1 MAGRLPIYRQSH
13 RCHLAYWDQK
23 STMRE
28 VKRVCVVGAGAIGSL
43 FVGHI
48 GALPDVE
55 MTVLTRRDSHANTL
69 NEHGLKVS
77 GKSDLH
83 ARVRASTDPAD
94 LGDVDLIILATKAP
108 AVEASAKR
116 LAGHFPGAVVMMVQ
130 NGLGCENLVRDQGD
144 WPIISGLTFMS
155 GVRQG
160 DTHVA
165 YELDTPTWIGPW
177 DKDIDN
183 PGYPVIKQVEKLI
196 NRSGLIC
203 EAYEDLRP
211 VQWSKLIFNS
221 AVNAIG
227 AVTDLPHV
235 PSFAKRDKLED
246 LGHLVH
252 DMMAEGVAI
261 AKAHGIELSSDPWTM
276 NCKAVTQGNSH
287 GDEEYAHIT
296 SMLSDVR
303 NKTCTEVDWITGSLV
318 RAAREKG
325 VPAPYHETLY
335 RLVKGVESSWS
346 RRGD

>member
-1 MAGRLPIYRQSH
+1 M
-13 RCHLAYWDQK
+13 K
-23 STMRE
+23 ET
-28 VKRVCVVGAGAIGSL
+28 KRVCVVGAGAIGSL

-55 MTVLTRRDSHANTL
+55 MTVLTRRDEHAQQL
-69 NEHGLKVS
+69 NDKGLKVT

-83 ARVRASTDPAD
+83 AKVLASTDPAE
-94 LGDVDLIILATKAP
+94 LGDVDLVIIATKTT

-116 LAGHFPGAVVMMVQ
+116 LEGHFPNAAVMMVQ
-130 NGLGCENLVRDQGD
+130 NGLGCERLVREQGD

-155 GVRQG
+155 GVRHS
-160 DTHVA
+160 DTHVE
-165 YELDTPTWIGPW
+165 YELDTPTWIGPYKQHEA
-177 DKDIDN
+177 DSEAET
-183 PGYPVIKQVEKLI
+183 PGFAFIQQVEALI

-227 AVTDLPHV
+227 AATDLPHV
-235 PSFAKRDKLED
+235 PLFAKRDNLAD

-261 AKAHGIELSSDPWTM
+261 AKAQGIELSSDPWAM
-276 NCKAVTQGNSH
+276 NCKAVTQGGSH
-287 GDEEYAHIT
+287 GGEEYAHIT

-303 NKTCTEVDWITGSLV
+303 NKSYTEVDWITGSIV
-318 RAAREKG
+318 RAAREVG
-325 VPAPYHETLY
+325 VAAPYHETLY
-335 RLVKGVESSWS
+335 RLVKGIEASWS
-346 RRGD
+346 QRRD

>member
-1 MAGRLPIYRQSH
+1 MKEI
-13 RCHLAYWDQK
+13 
-23 STMRE
+23 
-28 VKRVCVVGAGAIGSL
+28 KRVCVVGAGAIGSL

-55 MTVLTRRDSHANTL
+55 MTVLTRRDEHAQEL
-69 NEHGLKVS
+69 NDEGLKVT

-83 ARVRASTDPAD
+83 AKVLASTDPAE
-94 LGDVDLIILATKAP
+94 LGDVDLVIIATKTT

-116 LAGHFPGAVVMMVQ
+116 LEGHFPNAAVMMVQ
-130 NGLGCENLVRDQGD
+130 NGLGCERLVREQGD

-155 GVRQG
+155 GVRHS
-160 DTHVA
+160 DTHVE
-165 YELDTPTWIGPW
+165 YELDTPTWIGPYRQHEA
-177 DKDIDN
+177 DSEAER
-183 PGYPVIKQVEKLI
+183 PGFAFIQQVEALI

-227 AVTDLPHV
+227 AATDLPHV
-235 PSFAKRDKLED
+235 PLFAKRDNLAD

-261 AKAHGIELSSDPWTM
+261 AKAQGIELKSDPWAM
-276 NCKAVTQGNSH
+276 NCKAVTQGGSH
-287 GDEEYAHIT
+287 GGEEYAHIT

-303 NKTCTEVDWITGSLV
+303 NKSYTEVDWITGSIV
-318 RAAREKG
+318 RAAREVG
-325 VPAPYHETLY
+325 VAAPYHETLY
-335 RLVKGVESSWS
+335 RLVKGIEASWS
-346 RRGD
+346 QRRD